1 MIPGRPDTLLNDPF
15 GVAFS
20 SQGELFVGNREGAVG
35 GGHGSIARFTF
46 DGAGNYLP
54 NGNITGNGLEAMHS
68 VTFSPTGEL
77 FAANLLNDQIS
88 RFVFDDSGN
97 ALPNGVITFGVGSQ
111 LIGLAFSPGGELF
124 TTTYRDVSRYVFD
137 ADGNAIFNGSFTIP
151 GETRLHGLAFS
162 AAGELFVTSI
172 DNNIVY
178 RYLFDA
184 DGNPVSNGSFS
195 VPTPVGLAFSP
206 EGELFVSSH
215 LQNHLISRFLFDA
228 SGNII
233 PNGTVDTPDSMGSV
247 AVEPIGGTGGGA
259 AIPPKVRMRRVA
271 LADIA
276 GFAATTTGGTNTSA
290 FSPWETVTP
299 PGAPAP
305 GGDRGNES
313 PSRSPVAVSINT
325 MIPNRAGVVQAR
337 MHSTTFLGAYRPA
350 SLVPFGDGLFWSE
363 AFAAALD

>member
-1 MIPGRPDTLLNDPF
+1 MRLVVLACTTLGVLLLYDTPQTKADYLLAAAVTPPGSDPNHNGPVLLWQFTGTGPLTPLPTIPGRPDTLLNDPF

-46 DGAGNYLP
+46 DAAGNYLP
-54 NGNITGNGLEAMHS
+54 NGNITGNGLEAVHS

-77 FAANLLNDQIS
+77 FAANLFNNRIS
-88 RFVFDDSGN
+88 RFVFDASGN
-97 ALPNGVITFGVGSQ
+97 ALPNGVITFDVGSQ

-162 AAGELFVTSI
+162 ASGELFVTSI

-178 RYLFDA
+178 RHLFDA
-184 DGNPVSNGSFS
+184 DGNPVPNGSFS

-215 LQNHLISRFLFDA
+215 FQNHLISRFLFDA
-228 SGNII
+228 SGNVI
-233 PNGTVDTPDSMGSV
+233 PNGTIDTPDSMGSV
-247 AVEPIGGTGGGA
+247 AVVPFGGGGGGGA
-259 AIPPKVRMRRVA
+259 GTTSNPEPSSLGLLGLGFVGMLGYCWRRRKRVA
-271 LADIA
+271 GRRDRQNV
-276 GFAATTTGGTNTSA
+276 GG
-290 FSPWETVTP
+290 
-299 PGAPAP
+299 
-305 GGDRGNES
+305 
-313 PSRSPVAVSINT
+313 
-325 MIPNRAGVVQAR
+325 
-337 MHSTTFLGAYRPA
+337 
-350 SLVPFGDGLFWSE
+350 
-363 AFAAALD
+363 